1 MSGRDF
7 GDLVDVEVVSG
18 TAQDPDGSFRGFVT
32 IRATAA
38 DGSFLTGQLDP
49 AMLRKMA
56 ANFLAA
62 AEAAVGDA
70 VVMSVLVDRVGLDL
84 HAAGFVVSQMR
95 AARHTIDPDPDDREP
110 GAES

>member
-7 GDLVDVEVVSG
+7 EDLVDVEVVSG

-56 ANFLAA
+56 GNFLAA

-70 VVMSVLVDRVGLDL
+70 VVMTMLVRDIELPAPD
-84 HAAGFVVSQMR
+84 AARFVMAMR
-95 AARHTIDPDPDDREP
+95 AERHRVDPDPDDREP